1 VRTIDGVR
9 RSGVG
14 IEPQRTIHDAAAIME
29 QAGVGS
35 LAVIEGD
42 RLVGIVTD
50 RDLVRR
56 GLACGLPADARVD
69 AVMST
74 PVVTIDAD
82 ADLHDAF
89 ALFRTHALRRL
100 AVVRGEQFAGMVT
113 IDDLLVDL
121 AADLYDLSR
130 PVSTEVLTAQHDSGL
145 LATPQYT

>member
-1 VRTIDGVR
+1 MRTIDGVR

-14 IEPQRTIHDAAAIME
+14 IEPQRTIRDAAAIME

-35 LAVIEGD
+35 LAVIDGD

-56 GLACGLPADARVD
+56 GLACGLPTDARVD
-69 AVMST
+69 AVMTT
-74 PVVTIDAD
+74 PVLTIDGD

-100 AVVRGEQFAGMVT
+100 AVVRGERFVGMVT
-113 IDDLLVDL
+113 VDDLLVDL
-121 AADLYDLSR
+121 ASDLYDLSR
-130 PVSTEVLTAQHDSGL
+130 PVSAEVLTAQHDSGL
-145 LATPQYT
+145 PATT